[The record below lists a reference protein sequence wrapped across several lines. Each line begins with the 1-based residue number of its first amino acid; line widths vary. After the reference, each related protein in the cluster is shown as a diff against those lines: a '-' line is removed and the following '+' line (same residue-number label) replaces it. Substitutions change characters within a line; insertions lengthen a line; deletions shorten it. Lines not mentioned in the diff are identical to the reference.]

1 VLSRSDKIFSIDID
15 GTLTDYPKPWL
26 NFLRTQVGQDFDSVF
41 SAKNIIGLKNYD
53 YYKHLWR
60 ISPEKYSVP
69 VRIEMKE
76 LIEYVYSQQGKVYL
90 NTSRPFDHYQQ
101 MHRQTTDWLIR
112 NGIRFEGLNKKS
124 VRILDNQGV
133 RFLIDDQITELNRL
147 ANIKHLKYLI
157 LVRSNGDARKEFTKS
172 LNREVH
178 ISDTG
183 GILTLIQNIFAEEE
197 RT

>member
-1 VLSRSDKIFSIDID
+1 MLLGLNKIVSIDID

-26 NFLRTQVGQDFDSVF
+26 NFLRTQTSQDFDSVF
-41 SAKNIIGLKNYD
+41 SAKNAIGLKNYY

-60 ISPEKYSVP
+60 ISPEKYSVQI
-69 VRIEMKE
+69 RREMKD
-76 LIEYVYSQQGKVYL
+76 LIEYIYSQQGKVYL

-101 MHRQTTDWLIR
+101 MHKQTTDWLTR

-124 VRILDNQGV
+124 LRNLENQGV
-133 RFLIDDQITELNRL
+133 RFHIDDQITELNRL
-147 ANIKHLKYLI
+147 SNAKHLKYLI
-157 LVRSNGDARKEFTKS
+157 LVQGNADARDEFS
-172 LNREVH
+172 ASINREVH

-183 GILTLIQNIFAEEE
+183 GILTLMQNIFAEEE